1 MVDTLV
7 LGTSAVKS
15 LEVQVLPPAHHIM
28 TEFSSPKESPSPK
41 EQVERVVTALW
52 EHPLLDDAT
61 VAHRKAALA
70 ALPSFLNKFGIDE
83 SEYVGV
89 LKGSSQQIVDD
100 TSDYDFMII
109 RPKEF
114 TTKDDKFSH
123 AQDASGGAQPKI
135 DIFNVYGIS
144 PENPRLVDNFMYIMT
159 QLLFTPDEYMAG
171 NIELAR
177 QYRRAAVE
185 QLALN
190 PGSLRLF
197 WGDDSNENKGM
208 LRYNFADCFKNW
220 GIVPQNSRSGMKMG
234 HNPQNRLEKE
244 QRRLNTNIELRAQHS
259 NDPRWSEHF
268 LQAIKELQ
276 PPSFAAYKEY
286 LSQTDGAVHIN
297 PRFVATN
304 LTSSI

>member
-1 MVDTLV
+1 M
-7 LGTSAVKS
+7 
-15 LEVQVLPPAHHIM
+15 
-28 TEFSSPKESPSPK
+28 
-41 EQVERVVTALW
+41 
-52 EHPLLDDAT
+52 
-61 VAHRKAALA
+61 
-70 ALPSFLNKFGIDE
+70 
-83 SEYVGV
+83 
-89 LKGSSQQIVDD
+89 
-100 TSDYDFMII
+100 
-109 RPKEF
+109 EF

-123 AQDASGGAQPKI
+123 AQDASGDAQPKI

-171 NIELAR
+171 NIELAH

-197 WGDDSNENKGM
+197 WGDDSNENRGM
-208 LRYNFADCFKNW
+208 LRNSFADCFKNW
-220 GIVPQNSRSGMKMG
+220 GIVPQTTRIGMKMG

-244 QRRLNTNIELRAQHS
+244 QRRLNANIELRAQQS

-268 LQAIKELQ
+268 LQAIKDLQ

-304 LTSSI
+304 LTTSI